1 MNFDMCKQW
10 HSARG
15 LRRDSQPSPFSAQ
28 TKTFEPVIFLR
39 CGTFSKF
46 KMAAASS
53 SGSDEVD
60 DLFSRFM
67 SEVTS
72 YLIHFTKLE

>member
-1 MNFDMCKQW
+1 MCDECAPVRK
-10 HSARG
+10 
-15 LRRDSQPSPFSAQ
+15 LRRDIQP
-28 TKTFEPVIFLR
+28 EPAIFLV
-39 CGTFSKF
+39 CGTLSKF

-53 SGSDEVD
+53 SGNDEVD

-72 YLIHFTKLE
+72 NILSLS